1 MKNNLKLFV
10 LILSF
15 CVFLPRLNAADSNI
29 FLESDKTISM
39 DFQDANLKDILKI
52 LSIQSGLNFIA
63 SEAVQERKIT
73 LYLDKVST
81 KEAMDKLFKANNLT
95 YELDEDSNIFI
106 VKDWGKL
113 EPDTVTKVFNLK
125 YATVK
130 SSYLRQRSAEVSS
143 GSTAETTAGK
153 ESSEGAASSSSA
165 KETSSTETTGITDAV
180 KKVLSEYGSVIE
192 DSRTNSLV
200 ITDIPSRMPVITQVI
215 SSLDIAVPQVMLDV
229 EMLDVSKNIVD
240 NLGFEFGDN
249 PFTLTLPLRSF
260 ATHGAEF
267 FIGAS
272 SDRNAQGGVTLGHTY
287 AHLLDYLRTQTDTKT
302 LARPRLLTLNN
313 ESAEIKIVT
322 NEVVG
327 VEVSYDDSGN
337 VVASTAE
344 RVDTG
349 VSLIVTPQINLENG
363 EITMFLNPS
372 VKDASTSA
380 LSSSYRDPEERST
393 KSLVRIKDGDT
404 VIVGGLIRNEL
415 QQTLKKLP
423 ILGDLPIIGALF
435 RHKEKTRDR
444 QRELLVFIT
453 PHIING
459 PGSYSPEKKFGM
471 ATQGTGSGFDRNLAI
486 NTSLNSF
493 EKILK

>member
-10 LILSF
+10 LIFSF
-15 CVFLPRLNAADSNI
+15 CVFLPRLNADDETPI
-29 FLESDKTISM
+29 FNSDQTISM

-113 EPDTVTKVFNLK
+113 RPETITKVFNLK
-125 YATVK
+125 YATVQ
-130 SSYLRQRSAEVSS
+130 SSYLRGRSAEVSS
-143 GSTAETTAGK
+143 GST
-153 ESSEGAASSSSA
+153 GAASSSSA
-165 KETSSTETTGITDAV
+165 EESSSTETQKYTGTGTGTGITAAV
-180 KKVLSEYGSVIE
+180 MKVLSEYGSVIE

-215 SSLDIAVPQVMLDV
+215 SSLDITVPQVMLDV

-249 PFTLTLPLRSF
+249 PLTLTVPLRSF
-260 ATHGAEF
+260 ATQGAEF

-272 SDRNAQGGVTLGHTY
+272 SDRNREGGITIGHTY
-287 AHLLDYLRTQTDTKT
+287 AHLLDYLRTQTDTRT

-313 ESAEIKIVT
+313 ESAEIKIIT
-322 NEVVG
+322 SEVVG
-327 VEVSYDDSGN
+327 VEVTYDDEGN
-337 VVASTAE
+337 ATASTAE
-344 RVDTG
+344 RADTG

-363 EITMFLNPS
+363 EITMFLNSS
-372 VKDASTSA
+372 VKDSSTSA

-459 PGSYSPEKKFGM
+459 PGGYSPEKKFGM